1 MRVIITGGS
10 GLIGRA
16 LSANLAADGH
26 EILLL
31 SRNPDRVTGLPNSF
45 GASSTERVRA
55 ARWDGHSAEGWGHL
69 ADGAGAIVNLAGES
83 IAAGRWTP
91 ERKRRIRDSRVNAGR
106 AVVEAVQAAASK
118 PGLVI
123 QSSGIG
129 YYGPRG
135 DEEITE
141 KDRVGSD
148 FLSQVCIDW
157 EASTAP
163 LDKLGLRRPVI
174 RTGVVLSAQ
183 GGALP
188 RMLLPF
194 KLFAGGPLGGG
205 RQWFPWI
212 HIADEVSAI
221 RFLIEHPQATGPFNL
236 SAPNPLTNAQFSR
249 LLGCVMGRPAFMPT
263 PGLALRLLFGEMA
276 TVLLDGQQAVPQ
288 HLLELGFGFRFPEA
302 EAALRDVLG

>member
-16 LSANLAADGH
+16 LSADMAAGGH
-26 EILLL
+26 EIILL
-31 SRNPDRVTGLPNSF
+31 SRNPDRVTGLPD
-45 GASSTERVRA
+45 GVRA
-55 ARWDGHSAEGWGHL
+55 TRWDGHSAEGWAHL

-91 ERKRRIRDSRVNAGR
+91 ERKRRIRDSRVNAGK

-118 PGLVI
+118 PGVVI

-129 YYGPRG
+129 YYGPHG

-141 KDRVGSD
+141 KERVGSD

-163 LDKLGLRRPVI
+163 LDEMGLRRPVI
-174 RTGVVLSAQ
+174 RTGVVLSAH

-212 HIADEVSAI
+212 HIADEVGAI

-249 LLGCVMGRPAFMPT
+249 VTGHVMGRPAFMPT
-263 PGLALRLLFGEMA
+263 PGFALRLLFGEMA
-276 TVLLDGQQAVPQ
+276 TVLLDGQRAVPQ
-288 HLLELGFGFRFPEA
+288 RLLELGFGFQFSEA
-302 EAALRDVLG
+302 ETALRDVLG